1 MKNCLYFY
9 ELTSDECYRNQA
21 GHILDGALNAV
32 AEDGGV
38 GIPHD
43 TGFHTNFYLLSGLLL
58 WARILGPER
67 IRDDVPRI
75 MDYEITPRARDDEA
89 TVSRGASYEG
99 LAFAYLQT
107 GDRRYL
113 YPGIKDLCGLCFTIV
128 YQTYAPTRRF
138 PSGNT
143 VYYRPETGPVAPDS
157 YTSIHGLG
165 RLLTMIPP
173 FLQALHDAGI
183 SEEELPVDGGI
194 CGHRGPFVRLVPP
207 GAGLA
212 TPAWDAPAADY
223 PGGGGEAFTV
233 APRWSRTRF
242 ATLDLSSLWNR
253 KPLAADPFG
262 YDAGA
267 AAFPQMLEA
276 VEQAAMGAVQD
287 NLSGLPWG
295 AEIITGGVPFHLAR
309 CAGPD
314 DGGLLVLEEGKTH
327 VIPVGFAAQRLHFFG
342 QAATHGDMQMGVV
355 GAVYRIRYG
364 DGHVEELPLRNL
376 IHYED
381 WRYLHYAR
389 EAPLACAWNPR
400 AFSLVRAN
408 AEGLAASELEYI
420 QRQLLQGDGEP
431 RHVETP
437 FGTHPMIEVATGR
450 HAGEYYWFA
459 NRVTKLR
466 HLNQFAV
473 DTGGRDVA
481 EIEIADAAEG
491 HEVMLLA
498 ITAERPGED
507 EARGSAAQLSFSD
520 GRASRQALSGNLPL
534 ELSAWKREPEAV
546 WSGRSE
552 GAVFSDSTALRLEAV
567 PGRCHVQLTLT
578 GGPVI
583 LRVRANGHPVVE
595 EYHLLGSWIRDWP
608 DPIQRLGFEVA
619 APEGEIEVELEADP
633 GLLYERSWNHI
644 GGNGWVWDAARRRWQ
659 RRVPEPWRLLAVEV
673 ELLA

>member
-1 MKNCLYFY
+1 
-9 ELTSDECYRNQA
+9 
-21 GHILDGALNAV
+21 
-32 AEDGGV
+32 
-38 GIPHD
+38 
-43 TGFHTNFYLLSGLLL
+43 
-58 WARILGPER
+58 
-67 IRDDVPRI
+67 
-75 MDYEITPRARDDEA
+75 
-89 TVSRGASYEG
+89 
-99 LAFAYLQT
+99 
-107 GDRRYL
+107 
-113 YPGIKDLCGLCFTIV
+113 
-128 YQTYAPTRRF
+128 
-138 PSGNT
+138 
-143 VYYRPETGPVAPDS
+143 
-157 YTSIHGLG
+157 
-165 RLLTMIPP
+165 
-173 FLQALHDAGI
+173 
-183 SEEELPVDGGI
+183 
-194 CGHRGPFVRLVPP
+194 
-207 GAGLA
+207 
-212 TPAWDAPAADY
+212 
-223 PGGGGEAFTV
+223 
-233 APRWSRTRF
+233 
-242 ATLDLSSLWNR
+242 
-253 KPLAADPFG
+253 
-262 YDAGA
+262 
-267 AAFPQMLEA
+267 
-276 VEQAAMGAVQD
+276 
-287 NLSGLPWG
+287 
-295 AEIITGGVPFHLAR
+295 
-309 CAGPD
+309 
-314 DGGLLVLEEGKTH
+314 
-327 VIPVGFAAQRLHFFG
+327 
-342 QAATHGDMQMGVV
+342 
-355 GAVYRIRYG
+355 
-364 DGHVEELPLRNL
+364 
-376 IHYED
+376 
-381 WRYLHYAR
+381 
-389 EAPLACAWNPR
+389 
-400 AFSLVRAN
+400 
-408 AEGLAASELEYI
+408 
-420 QRQLLQGDGEP
+420 
-431 RHVETP
+431 
-437 FGTHPMIEVATGR
+437 MIEVATGR